1 VVSTRVKEVAIGLI
15 TDDQVA
21 ERRPLSDLDTQHTVN
36 RRGRRANE
44 AIWLCQFYYNPKS
57 GGTIPSVRETP
68 AAAIWCR
75 AVNRRAGPRGKW
87 GPTKWAGPGRVS
99 PVSDRFGATM
109 WKPGSLIGAGG
120 RPVCRYVD
128 RADRRII
135 SDRTK

>member
-1 VVSTRVKEVAIGLI
+1 MGSTHHLG
-15 TDDQVA
+15 
-21 ERRPLSDLDTQHTVN
+21 RPLNGLTVN
-36 RRGRRANE
+36 GAC
-44 AIWLCQFYYNPKS
+44 A
-57 GGTIPSVRETP
+57 
-68 AAAIWCR
+68 R

-99 PVSDRFGATM
+99 PLSDRFGATM

-120 RPVCRYVD
+120 HPVCRYVD